1 MLSTGTSK
9 NPGMNTT
16 SFFSIQAF
24 LYFPN
29 VQIPIFI
36 IFVLSYIAIIVGN
49 LTIVNLVITSPH
61 LCMPM
66 YIFIVN
72 LSVIDIASTSNI
84 LPKLL
89 SIILTKDNTISFV
102 GCITQ
107 MYFFVSLTCTEVI
120 LLAAM
125 AYDRYIAICHPLHY
139 IMFMSL
145 GHCIGL
151 SLTAWTVGFLDLS
164 GHAVL
169 ISELSF
175 CSSHLID
182 HFFCD
187 LTPLLK
193 LSCSDTS
200 KIELLNYIEGTILG
214 ITTFLLIIISY
225 IFIISSILNIKS
237 SEGQH
242 KAFSTCTAH
251 LTCVTIFYGT
261 IICLY
266 MRPTSSYSPKQDKF
280 FALLYVVLVPLIN
293 PIIYSLKN
301 ESIKKALRL
310 KIKIFRVLYTSY

>member
-1 MLSTGTSK
+1 
-9 NPGMNTT
+9 MNT
-16 SFFSIQAF
+16 SFFIIQAF

-29 VQIPIFI
+29 FQIPIFI
-36 IFVLSYIAIIVGN
+36 IIFLSYIAIIVGN
-49 LTIVNLVITSPH
+49 LTIVTLVITSPP
-61 LCMPM
+61 LRVPM

-72 LSVIDIASTSNI
+72 LSVIDIAYTSNI

-89 SIILTKDNTISFV
+89 AIILTKDNTISFF

-107 MYFFVSLTCTEVI
+107 MYFFVSLTCIEVI

-139 IMFMSL
+139 IIFMSL

-169 ISELSF
+169 ISGLFF
-175 CSSHLID
+175 CSSHFID

-200 KIELLNYIEGTILG
+200 IIELLNYIEGTILG
-214 ITTFLLIIISY
+214 ITTFLLTIISY

-237 SEGQH
+237 SGGRH

-280 FALLYVVLVPLIN
+280 FAFLYVVLVPLIN

-301 ESIKKALRL
+301 ENIKKALRL
-310 KIKIFRVLYTSY
+310 KIQFFRVLYTRY